1 MDDPNGTRPWAQ
13 AALYLALMV
22 TILDLTIVNVALP
35 TILRDLGGS
44 NTDGQWI
51 VDSYT
56 LVVAGFVLLG
66 AGLGDRLGRKLIFL
80 CGIGVFLVGSVIA
93 AFAPGV
99 LTLIAGRAIMGLG
112 AAAMLPSTLS
122 LISALFSPEVRP
134 TIIARWATASGIALA
149 SGPVLGGL
157 LVASF
162 WWGSV
167 FLVTAPV
174 VALAGLIG
182 WRAIPESRVPDE
194 GPLDLKGA
202 ALSVIALGAIVGGLI
217 EGPRFG
223 WTSPEI
229 LGALILGLV
238 ALAAFVRVEHRC
250 PQPMFDL
257 SVLKI
262 PALQGGASAMF
273 FGQMLF
279 FATMLLVPQYLT
291 FVEKHPAG
299 DVGLLLAIP
308 AVVFSLTMARTSAL
322 CRRFG
327 DKPMLITAALI
338 LSAGCLVLG
347 FSSAPG
353 HTKLALVA
361 MSLAF
366 VGIGILMTPGT
377 SVMMNAVDLDHAGS
391 ASAANQVARQ
401 VGAALGV
408 AIIGSL
414 FASVY
419 GSAITRALSDSSLPA
434 DALAKATQS
443 PANAEDVAAT
453 LASTAAQSVDA
464 AVITAFGSAFQMS
477 MFVCAGIALATAAI
491 IVNRVPAAPKA
502 ED

>member
-1 MDDPNGTRPWAQ
+1 
-13 AALYLALMV
+13 
-22 TILDLTIVNVALP
+22 
-35 TILRDLGGS
+35 
-44 NTDGQWI
+44 
-51 VDSYT
+51 
-56 LVVAGFVLLG
+56 
-66 AGLGDRLGRKLIFL
+66 
-80 CGIGVFLVGSVIA
+80 
-93 AFAPGV
+93 
-99 LTLIAGRAIMGLG
+99 MGLG

-122 LISALFSPEVRP
+122 LISALFSPEIRP
-134 TIIARWATASGIALA
+134 TIVARWAMASGIALA

-157 LVASF
+157 LVAAF

-167 FLVTAPV
+167 FLITAPV
-174 VALAGLIG
+174 AILAGVIA
-182 WRAIPESRVPDE
+182 WRAIPESRVKGE

-202 ALSVIALGAIVGGLI
+202 ALSVVALAAIVGGLI

-229 LGALILGLV
+229 LGALLLGVL
-238 ALAAFVRVEHRC
+238 ALAVFVRVERSAPH
-250 PQPMFDL
+250 PMFDL

-279 FATMLLVPQYLT
+279 FSTMLLVPQYLT
-291 FVEKHPAG
+291 FVEKRPPG

-308 AVVFSLTMARTSAL
+308 AVVFSLTMTRTSSL
-322 CRRFG
+322 CQRFG
-327 DKPMLITAALI
+327 DKRMLITAALI
-338 LSAGCLVLG
+338 LSIGCLVLG

-353 HTKLALVA
+353 HTTLALFA

-377 SVMMNAVDLDHAGS
+377 SVMMNAVDLEHAGS
-391 ASAANQVARQ
+391 ASAANQISRQ

-419 GSAITRALSDSSLPA
+419 GNAINKALSGAGLSAGD
-434 DALAKATQS
+434 LATAAQS
-443 PANAEDVAAT
+443 PANAEDIAAT
-453 LASTAAQSVDA
+453 LATAAGQNVDT
-464 AVITAFGSAFQMS
+464 AVIAAFASGFEIA
-477 MFVCAGIALATAAI
+477 MFVCAGIALMTAAI
-491 IVNRVPAAPKA
+491 IVNRVPAAPKS